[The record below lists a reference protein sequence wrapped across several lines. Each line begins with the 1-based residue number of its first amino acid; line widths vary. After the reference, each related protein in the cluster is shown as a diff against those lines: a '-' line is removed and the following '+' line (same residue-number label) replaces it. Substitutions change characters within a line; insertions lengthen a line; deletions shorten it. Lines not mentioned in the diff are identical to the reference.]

1 MCDSPAVTG
10 PGFPVAPNDPFHP
23 PIMHLEI
30 LPLLAAA
37 TDPNTSAVSGGIEAV
52 KQVLGP
58 FGVEPILL
66 LAQIINF
73 GIVAAIVYYFAI
85 KPVLATV
92 DERNKKIAEGLKYT
106 EDVKKK
112 LDDTERQQA
121 EVLKQASAEGKKLIA
136 EARETSK
143 ALVEKASGD
152 ATRSAEDIMKKGQQA
167 IALEREQM
175 LGELRRE
182 VGQLVVN
189 TANRVLGHDLTP
201 EERAR
206 FTASA
211 AQDLTKN

>member
-1 MCDSPAVTG
+1 
-10 PGFPVAPNDPFHP
+10 
-23 PIMHLEI
+23 MHLEI

-37 TDPNTSAVSGGIEAV
+37 TDTNPSVVSGGVDAV

-85 KPVLATV
+85 KAVLATV

-106 EDVKKK
+106 DDVKKK

-121 EVLKQASAEGKKLIA
+121 EVLKQASLEGKKLIA
-136 EARETSK
+136 EARETAK

-167 IALEREQM
+167 IALERQQM

-189 TANRVLGHDLTP
+189 TANRVLGRDLTP
-201 EERAR
+201 EERSR

-211 AQDLTKN
+211 AQDLSKN